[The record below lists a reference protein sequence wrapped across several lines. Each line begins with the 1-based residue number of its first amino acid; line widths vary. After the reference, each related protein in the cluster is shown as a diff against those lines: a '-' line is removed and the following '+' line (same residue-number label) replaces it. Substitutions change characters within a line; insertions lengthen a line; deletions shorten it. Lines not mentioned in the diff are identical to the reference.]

1 MNKNALFYKDSS
13 SNLEKSYQDL
23 LHDIQGEAIY
33 YRYCKSN
40 SYYDIFKSII
50 LSLLMGEEVILLDAD
65 FSTDEVEKLVG
76 DTALLQ
82 QSVDNPFYQGKREL
96 TLELLFDALQ
106 HDNISWNITLFTSG
120 TTGLP
125 KKISHTLGS
134 IARFVKRSEK
144 HASDVWGFCYN
155 PTHMAGLQ
163 VFFQALFN
171 QNPIIRLFGLDRDM
185 ILSQIGGYQI
195 TNLSATP
202 TFYRLLL
209 PVSQILASVQRLTS
223 GGEKF
228 DAKTI
233 AQLQTMFPNA
243 KITNVY
249 ASTEAGTLFASQG
262 DLFTIKESITD
273 SVKIV
278 DQELY
283 LHSSLM
289 GQSSAITLQ
298 GDWYATGD
306 LIEVITSEPLTFKF
320 LSRKN
325 EMINVGGY
333 KVNPTEVEDVIRQY
347 PDVVDVFVYG
357 KKNSL
362 LGNIICCEIVRSCEL
377 VKEPLLREF
386 LRERLQEFKIPRM
399 MKFVEQL
406 QTTRTGKLSRNK

>member
-1 MNKNALFYKDSS
+1 M
-13 SNLEKSYQDL
+13 
-23 LHDIQGEAIY
+23 
-33 YRYCKSN
+33 
-40 SYYDIFKSII
+40 
-50 LSLLMGEEVILLDAD
+50 
-65 FSTDEVEKLVG
+65 
-76 DTALLQ
+76 
-82 QSVDNPFYQGKREL
+82 
-96 TLELLFDALQ
+96 
-106 HDNISWNITLFTSG
+106 
-120 TTGLP
+120 
-125 KKISHTLGS
+125 
-134 IARFVKRSEK
+134 KRSEK